1 MKHSSAKKSYCYCR
15 CRRDRTALA
24 LSATPVSMHRCE
36 AWWGLG
42 AVWKTSFRSKTVAED
57 AQAQARQHVAR
68 AQRMRQQGTEGARLY
83 SISSSLMGWFRSKRG
98 ICVDL
103 YGSEDKRVCTANKLA
118 LFIGTKGQSTTWRQ
132 LKRSSIYNCSFVGT
146 HFFLGTT
153 RSYTWNM
160 VTVAFDPFLEMH
172 FQRQVMV

>member
-1 MKHSSAKKSYCYCR
+1 MVSNASQVPSRLSNMVMAHSILRQTSRMYGSSLVPSWTHSSAKKSYCYCR
-15 CRRDRTALA
+15 CRRGRTALA

-68 AQRMRQQGTEGARLY
+68 AQRMRQQGTEGARLD
-83 SISSSLMGWFRSKRG
+83 SISSSVMGWFRSKRG

-103 YGSEDKRVCTANKLA
+103 YGSEDKRVCTANKLCPVY
-118 LFIGTKGQSTTWRQ
+118 RN
-132 LKRSSIYNCSFVGT
+132 KRSVYHLAPIEKKF
-146 HFFLGTT
+146 HL
-153 RSYTWNM
+153 
-160 VTVAFDPFLEMH
+160 
-172 FQRQVMV
+172 